1 MKIYLYNPETGVYQG
16 EDFADDLPMCQ
27 GREAVPAHA
36 TAIAPPACGPKEA
49 PFFCVTDNQWEIR
62 PVSPPMVGIA
72 ANPREQE
79 GRPPQQRNIRQTS
92 R

>member
-1 MKIYLYNPETGVYQG
+1 MKIYLYSPETGVYQG
-16 EDFADDLPMCQ
+16 EDFTDDLPMCG
-27 GREAVPAHA
+27 GREAVPVHA

-49 PFFCVTDNQWEIR
+49 PFFSVADNQWEIR
-62 PVSPPMVGIA
+62 PVSPLIVGFV

-79 GRPPQQRNIRQTS
+79 GHQPQRRYIRQTL